1 MAAEVGKDKLL
12 EMYRTMQTIRQ
23 FEERLRDIFKE
34 GKIPGFVH
42 VSIGEEASAT
52 GVCAALTDKDYITS
66 THRGHGHLIAK
77 GGRISP
83 MMAEIYGKSTGY
95 CKGKGGSMHIA
106 DFDIG
111 ILGANGIVGAGLPIA
126 TGAGL
131 AAQVRGSDEVAV
143 CFFGDGA
150 SNEGTFHESL
160 NIASAWKLPVIYVC
174 ENNLYGEFTA
184 GSDVT
189 SVKDIADRARGHDM
203 PGVVVNGNDVVEVYE
218 TTNQAVERA
227 RRGEGP
233 TLIECKTYRW
243 EGHVVGEEA
252 FMGDKSYRPKD
263 EIEEWKKRCPLITF
277 EQRFVPAGVVSQAEI
292 DAVKAEVAGVIDEAV
307 TFAEDSPHAG
317 AGGSPRR
324 HVLSRL
330 SPTPATGS
338 TLFKETHHAD
348 CFIYPSHQLSPGRRT
363 QTRPTHLSDGP
374 RRVGRGVWRDRRADR
389 RIRSRAYPQRADF
402 RGRLCRGRGRRGHGR
417 DAADCRD

>member
-307 TFAEDSPHAG
+307 TFAEDSPM
-317 AGGSPRR
+317 PE
-324 HVLSRL
+324 
-330 SPTPATGS
+330 PAEALDDMFS
-338 TLFKETHHAD
+338 
-348 CFIYPSHQLSPGRRT
+348 
-363 QTRPTHLSDGP
+363 
-374 RRVGRGVWRDRRADR
+374 
-389 RIRSRAYPQRADF
+389 
-402 RGRLCRGRGRRGHGR
+402 
-417 DAADCRD
+417 AA

>member
-1 MAAEVGKDKLL
+1 MNTCPPAHTLSAKGGLHMAEVSKDKLL
-12 EMYRTMQTIRQ
+12 KMYRTMQTIRH
-23 FEERLRDIFKE
+23 FEERLRDLFKE
-34 GKIPGFVH
+34 GKVPGFVH

-66 THRGHGHLIAK
+66 THRGHGHLLAK
-77 GGRISP
+77 GGKLKP
-83 MMAEIYGKSTGY
+83 MMAELFGRKTGY

-106 DFDIG
+106 DFSIG

-131 AAQVRGSDEVAV
+131 AAKMKKTDQVAV

-160 NIASAWKLPVIYVC
+160 NIASSWKLPVVYVC

-184 GSDVT
+184 GKDVT

-203 PGVVVNGNDVVEVYE
+203 PGVIINGNDVVEVYE
-218 TTNQAVERA
+218 TTSEAVARA

-252 FMGDKSYRPKD
+252 FLGKKAYRPTE
-263 EIEEWKKRCPLITF
+263 EIAEWKKRCPLVSF
-277 EQRFVPAGVVSQAEI
+277 ESRYTANGMFNKTEL
-292 DAVKAEVAGVIDEAV
+292 DAIKVEVKRDIDEAV
-307 TFAEDSPHAG
+307 QFAIDSP
-317 AGGSPRR
+317 
-324 HVLSRL
+324 L
-330 SPTPATGS
+330 PAPEEAMEDMFS
-338 TLFKETHHAD
+338 VA
-348 CFIYPSHQLSPGRRT
+348 
-363 QTRPTHLSDGP
+363 
-374 RRVGRGVWRDRRADR
+374 
-389 RIRSRAYPQRADF
+389 
-402 RGRLCRGRGRRGHGR
+402 
-417 DAADCRD
+417 